1 MRAFL
6 MFLCTVFMAAAP
18 ASARPVADLGAT
30 AYEVVGLTPP
40 DSLSIRTGIDEVAHF
55 SEAKVIGRIPHDG
68 VDVLSKGV
76 AITLNGARWV
86 EIVYQGVSGWV
97 NARYLRTGISDLP
110 RGLNCSGFEPSWE
123 LRIRGTEATLG
134 DYASA
139 DTGKTYAASGPH
151 AGQNRSG
158 LSAVHLTARDR
169 QSTVIVLLQATG
181 QCQIAGH
188 LEYALEAYLLGPDPE
203 SGPRQGCCSF
213 AP

>member
-6 MFLCTVFMAAAP
+6 MFLCTVFMGAAP
-18 ASARPVADLGAT
+18 ASAGPAADLGAT

-40 DSLSIRTGIDEVAHF
+40 DSLSIRTGIDQVAHF

-97 NARYLRTGISDLP
+97 NAGYLRTAIGDPP

-123 LRIRGTEATLG
+123 LRIRGREATFG
-134 DYASA
+134 DYSGT
-139 DTGKTYAASGPH
+139 DTEKTYAASGLH

-158 LSAVHLTARDR
+158 LSAVHLVARDR
-169 QSTVIVLLQATG
+169 QSTLTVLLQATG
-181 QCQIAGH
+181 QCQIAGD
-188 LEYALEAYLLGPDPE
+188 LVYALEAYLLGPDPAD
-203 SGPRQGCCSF
+203 GPRQGCCSF